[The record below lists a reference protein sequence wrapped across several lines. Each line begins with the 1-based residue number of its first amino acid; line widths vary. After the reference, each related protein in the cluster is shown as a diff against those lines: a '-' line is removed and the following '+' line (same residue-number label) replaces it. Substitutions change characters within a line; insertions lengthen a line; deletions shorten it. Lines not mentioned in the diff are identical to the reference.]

1 MRLDKFICKS
11 TDIIRPEAI
20 ILVREGQVRVDGKV
34 FKNEATQ
41 VHENNNVTIGE
52 RVLIPRPSR
61 YIMLHKPLNTICSNV
76 DEGYPSIFRYIEVD
90 RAFDLHVV
98 GRLDVDTTG
107 LVLATDDGRWSYDII
122 HPKKQCEKVYR
133 VGVRDPISTEA
144 ILKLEKGVQLQ
155 GVESLTLPAK
165 VDVVSEKEVLLTI
178 TEGRFH
184 QVKRMLRA
192 VGNRVVNLHRQQIGD
207 VALDL
212 EIGQWR
218 HLTPEE
224 VASISNTSSRTSP

>member
-11 TDIIRPEAI
+11 TDIMRPEAI
-20 ILVREGQVRVDGKV
+20 TLVREGEVRVDGKV

-41 VHENNNVTIGE
+41 VHENNCVTLGE
-52 RVLIPRPSR
+52 RVLTPRPSR
-61 YIMLHKPLNTICSNV
+61 YIMLHKPLDTICSNV
-76 DEGYPSIFRYIEVD
+76 DEGYPSIFRYIHVD

-107 LVLATDDGRWSYDII
+107 LVLATDDGRWSYEII

-133 VGVRDPISTEA
+133 VGLRDPISAEA
-144 ILKLEKGVQLQ
+144 IQKLEMGVQLQ
-155 GVESLTLPAK
+155 GVDCLTLPAK
-165 VDVVSEKEVLLTI
+165 LEVVSAKEVLLTI

-207 VALDL
+207 VGLDI
-212 EIGQWR
+212 EVGQWR
-218 HLTPEE
+218 HLTADE
-224 VASISNTSSRTSP
+224 VASF

>member
-1 MRLDKFICKS
+1 M
-11 TDIIRPEAI
+11 RPEAI
-20 ILVREGQVRVDGKV
+20 TLVREGEVRVDGKV

-41 VHENNNVTIGE
+41 VHENNCVTIRE
-52 RVLIPRPSR
+52 RILTARPSR

-76 DEGYPSIFRYIEVD
+76 DEGYPSIFRYIDVD

-133 VGVRDPISTEA
+133 VGLRDPISAEA

-155 GVESLTLPAK
+155 GVASLTLPAK
-165 VDVVSEKEVLLTI
+165 VHIVSEKEVLLTI

-184 QVKRMLRA
+184 QVKRMMRA
-192 VGNRVVNLHRQQIGD
+192 VGNRVVNLHREKIGD
-207 VALDL
+207 VALDI
-212 EIGQWR
+212 ENGKWR
-218 HLTPEE
+218 HLTADE
-224 VASISNTSSRTSP
+224 VASF